1 MNGRFAIVF
10 AATCMLLLACG
21 KIPEAETRLLSR
33 LETADFIV
41 ETFEIS
47 QQNLQPSGEELESI
61 KASISA
67 QQESLNTQPKV
78 ENGGIIERSV
88 LEDGIGDR
96 IDTVTRIVNAFADI
110 MKKVVAPDT
119 PLMKGN
125 VIAEARPEGLQPID
139 LQNSKYAGKTFKKRV
154 KSLMGF
160 TLVETEYKITYAYA
174 ADNNG
179 KGQYIPYVLFTPM
192 KIVLDPLWHLE
203 ADSLSL
209 APRNSGTLENPIAA
223 LEFNLA
229 FKAKGLTG
237 TVMAADTF
245 SLNAQTG
252 ELVFDGRDF
261 QP

>member
-1 MNGRFAIVF
+1 MNGRLATGF
-10 AATCMLLLACG
+10 AATCMILLACG
-21 KIPEAETRLLSR
+21 KAPQSETRLLSR
-33 LETADFIV
+33 IQTNDFIV
-41 ETFEIS
+41 ETFQVS
-47 QQNLQPSGEELESI
+47 TDDQAPSADEL
-61 KASISA
+61 KAINATIAA
-67 QQESLNTQPKV
+67 QQEAANEATKV
-78 ENGGIIERSV
+78 APGLPDRRGV
-88 LEDGIGDR
+88 LEDATGDR
-96 IDTVTRIVNAFADI
+96 IDTVTRIINAFADI

-139 LQNSKYAGKTFKKRV
+139 LQNSKYAGKTFKKRF

-209 APRNSGTLENPIAA
+209 APRNSGTLGNPIAA

>member
-1 MNGRFAIVF
+1 MKRCIRLG
-10 AATCMLLLACG
+10 ATSLMALFIAACG
-21 KIPEAETRLLSR
+21 SEQKPESRLLSSIR
-33 LETADFIV
+33 QDNFIV

-47 QQNLQPSGEELESI
+47 LSDSTPSESQRAEIFSALE
-61 KASISA
+61 A
-67 QQESLNTQPKV
+67 QQSQFQLKHTPLDSQLAKDN
-78 ENGGIIERSV
+78 

-96 IDTVTRIVNAFADI
+96 IDTLNRIINAFADI

-125 VIAEARPEGLQPID
+125 VIAEARPEGLNPMN
-139 LQNSKYAGKTFKKRV
+139 LQNSKYSGKSYRKIF
-154 KSLMGF
+154 KSLLGF
-160 TLVETEYKITYAYA
+160 TLVETEYKVSYAYG

-192 KIVLDPLWHLE
+192 KIVLDRLWHLE

-209 APRNSGTLENPIAA
+209 TPRNCGTLENPIAA

-237 TVMAADTF
+237 TIMATDTF

-252 ELVFDGRDF
+252 ELVADGRDF